1 MFTLIVITIITQV
14 DQQQSFIFRKVDII
28 DVVQFDTTL
37 STVCKINRL
46 LRSAISIL
54 QPTKFLRKYCY
65 DRSHQEHYS
74 NQ

>member
-28 DVVQFDTTL
+28 DVVQFDTTP

-54 QPTKFLRKYCY
+54 
-65 DRSHQEHYS
+65 
-74 NQ
+74 